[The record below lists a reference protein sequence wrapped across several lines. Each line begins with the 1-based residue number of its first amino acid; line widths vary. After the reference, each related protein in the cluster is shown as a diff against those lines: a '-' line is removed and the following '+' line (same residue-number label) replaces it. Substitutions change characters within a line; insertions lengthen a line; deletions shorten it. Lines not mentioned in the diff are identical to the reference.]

1 MSVIEAR
8 NISFAYPGGALIL
21 DNIDWQVQAGE
32 FVALVGPNGGG
43 KSTLLKI
50 ILGLLKPQQGRVQLL
65 GQAVEKGRARIGYVP
80 QFADFARDYPISVE
94 ETVLLGRLGKTR
106 SWFGYNPEDRRIAQ
120 RVMEDTYIAPLHA
133 QRLGTLSGGQLQ
145 RVLIAR
151 ALACEPEILLLDEPT
166 ANIDMRTEED
176 IFDLLKTFNQ
186 RMTII
191 VVSHDIGFISSYVH
205 RVACLNKTLVCHHT
219 DALHGELIQ
228 DMYDGDVR
236 SIHHQHTAHFACP
249 TSSS

>member
-1 MSVIEAR
+1 MSTNAIEAR
-8 NISFAYPGGALIL
+8 NISFAYPHSPLIL
-21 DNIDWQVQAGE
+21 ENIHWQVTAGE
-32 FVALVGPNGGG
+32 FIALVGPNGGG

-50 ILGLLKPQQGRVQLL
+50 ILGLLKPQHGQIQIL
-65 GQAVEKGRARIGYVP
+65 GQPLDKNRGRIGYVP
-80 QFADFARDYPISVE
+80 QFTNFSRDYPITVE

-106 SWFGYNPEDRRIAQ
+106 AWLGYSQTDRQITQ
-120 RVMEDTYIAPLHA
+120 RVMQETYVADLHS

-151 ALACEPEILLLDEPT
+151 ALACEPEILILDEPT

-191 VVSHDIGFISSYVH
+191 VVSHDIGFISSYVS
-205 RVACLNKTLVCHHT
+205 RVACLNKTLICHHT

-228 DMYDGDVR
+228 EVYDQPVR
-236 SIHHQHTAHFACP
+236 SIHHHHAAHFACP
-249 TSSS
+249 QK